1 MKQDSLRKKQRGTAS
16 PANDFFL
23 SYHIPKEN
31 ARDFL
36 GSGDFFA
43 AGGLGRRGEGK
54 KVKFLRYWGTNQG
67 SGPSDGI
74 EGTAPLPTAL
84 FYRILEVPTPTRP
97 KGGPL

>member
-43 AGGLGRRGEGK
+43 AGGVGRRVGEK
-54 KVKFLRYWGTNQG
+54 RG
-67 SGPSDGI
+67 S
-74 EGTAPLPTAL
+74 
-84 FYRILEVPTPTRP
+84 RTRS
-97 KGGPL
+97 KL

>member
-43 AGGLGRRGEGK
+43 AGEVGRRGEGHGK
-54 KVKFLRYWGTNQG
+54 KFFWKWCKKGAGWRHIGSRRGFLR
-67 SGPSDGI
+67 P
-74 EGTAPLPTAL
+74 AL
-84 FYRILEVPTPTRP
+84 KKEKFF
-97 KGGPL
+97 